1 MLYYTSIDT
10 KTLELLKKLQKLD
23 IFSGLR
29 LVGGTALA
37 LQYGHRKSI
46 DIDLFGKINADDI
59 EILDNL
65 NKIGNV
71 NTISLTNYIKI
82 FTIDDIKLDI
92 VNYPYKWLEP
102 AIKEDQIRLAS
113 DKDIAAMKLSAI
125 TNRGSKKD
133 FVDIFF
139 LMKHYTLKEMLQF
152 YEQKYNDGSVFLVF
166 KSLVYFDD
174 AENDELPEMLIKED
188 WEDIKKHI
196 INETLK
202 I

>member
-82 FTIDDIKLDI
+82 FTLDNIKLDI

-102 AIKEDQIRLAS
+102 AINPHYSWDYLYADARRRNPKEYFGISRVLQRS
-113 DKDIAAMKLSAI
+113 RCMKIIPRHPNL
-125 TNRGSKKD
+125 G
-133 FVDIFF
+133 
-139 LMKHYTLKEMLQF
+139 
-152 YEQKYNDGSVFLVF
+152 
-166 KSLVYFDD
+166 
-174 AENDELPEMLIKED
+174 LIKFAKP
-188 WEDIKKHI
+188 IFNK
-196 INETLK
+196 L
-202 I
+202 